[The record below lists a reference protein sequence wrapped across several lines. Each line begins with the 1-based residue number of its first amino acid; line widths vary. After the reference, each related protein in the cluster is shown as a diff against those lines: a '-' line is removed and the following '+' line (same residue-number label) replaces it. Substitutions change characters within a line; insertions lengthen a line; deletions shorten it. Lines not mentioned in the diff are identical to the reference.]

1 MAVLINNFNS
11 AVSTL
16 PSIFGSIVHCMKKL
30 DWYILKSFLT
40 TFFFSLFL
48 FAFITVVID
57 VSEKT
62 DDFVKS
68 KLSVADIITK
78 YYYGF
83 VPHIL
88 AMLFPLFVFI
98 AVIFF
103 TSKMAGRSEIV
114 AILASGT
121 SFNRFLRPFWV
132 GGIFLAG
139 LLWLANQYL
148 IPVANEIRVSFQA
161 KYIDGNSSYNPLVSQ
176 RTNLY
181 IRIDSFTYAGVN
193 YDTMSRSG
201 SNFFMQHIKN
211 NQVDYNLRAE
221 TIRWDTAVKKW
232 QLDNVIERRIDG
244 LKEQVT
250 MVPNKTMNFNFKPF
264 DLKRDE
270 YAKDKLITPEL
281 DRFITLEE
289 LRGAEGLNA
298 LKVERYRRDA
308 TPAAVLLL
316 TLIGAVVASRKVRG
330 GSGSHLT
337 IGFITAAV
345 FILTDRFSTIFS
357 VKGNFSPL
365 LAAWL
370 PNMLFTI
377 VAIWFYRRAPK

>member
-1 MAVLINNFNS
+1 
-11 AVSTL
+11 
-16 PSIFGSIVHCMKKL
+16 MKKL
-30 DWYILKSFLT
+30 DWYILKNFLT

-68 KLSVADIITK
+68 KLSFSDIITK

-132 GGIFLAG
+132 GGILLAG
-139 LLWLANQYL
+139 VLWLANQYL

-161 KYIDGNSSYNPLVSQ
+161 RYIDGNSSYNPLVSQ

-193 YDTMSRSG
+193 YDTMSRTG
-201 SNFFMQHIKN
+201 TGFFMQHIIN

-221 TIRWDTAVKKW
+221 TIRWDTAVRKW

-270 YAKDKLITPEL
+270 YAKDKLITPDL

-308 TPAAVLLL
+308 ILKLCPGRATVY
-316 TLIGAVVASRKVRG
+316 
-330 GSGSHLT
+330 GSG
-337 IGFITAAV
+337 
-345 FILTDRFSTIFS
+345 
-357 VKGNFSPL
+357 
-365 LAAWL
+365 
-370 PNMLFTI
+370 
-377 VAIWFYRRAPK
+377 

>member
-1 MAVLINNFNS
+1 
-11 AVSTL
+11 
-16 PSIFGSIVHCMKKL
+16 MKKL
-30 DWYILKSFLT
+30 DWYIFKNLLT

-48 FAFITVVID
+48 FAFISIVID

-62 DDFVKS
+62 DDFVNS
-68 KLSVADIITK
+68 GLSFKEIITK

-83 VPHIL
+83 IPHIL
-88 AMLFPLFVFI
+88 ALLFPLFVFI

-114 AILASGT
+114 AILASGI
-121 SFNRFLRPFWV
+121 SFNRFLRPFFIA
-132 GGIFLAG
+132 GLFLAG
-139 LLWLANQYL
+139 ILWFANQYV
-148 IPVANEIRVSFQA
+148 IPIANDIRVNFQA
-161 KYIDGNSSYNPLVSQ
+161 NYIDNNSSYNPLVSK
-176 RTNLY
+176 RSNLY

-193 YDTMSRSG
+193 YDTASKTG
-201 SNFFMQHIKN
+201 SNFFMQRIRG
-211 NQVDYNLRAE
+211 NQVTYNLRAE
-221 TIRWDTAVKKW
+221 NISWDTAKRKW
-232 QLDNVIERRIDG
+232 LLDNIIERTING
-244 LKEQVT
+244 LKENVT
-250 MVPNKTMNFNFKPF
+250 MTPNRVMNFNFKPF

-270 YAKDKLITPEL
+270 YAKDKLTTPEL

-316 TLIGAVVASRKVRG
+316 TIIGVVVASRKVRG
-330 GSGSHLT
+330 GSGIHLAM
-337 IGFITAAV
+337 GFITAAI

-357 VKGNFSPL
+357 VKGNLSPM

-370 PNMLFTI
+370 PNIIFTF

>member
-1 MAVLINNFNS
+1 
-11 AVSTL
+11 
-16 PSIFGSIVHCMKKL
+16 MKKL
-30 DWYILKSFLT
+30 DWYIFKNLLT

-48 FAFITVVID
+48 FAFISIVID

-62 DDFVKS
+62 DDFVNS
-68 KLSVADIITK
+68 GLSFKEIITK

-83 VPHIL
+83 IPHIL
-88 AMLFPLFVFI
+88 ALLFPLFVFI

-114 AILASGT
+114 AILASGI
-121 SFNRFLRPFWV
+121 SFNRFLRPFFIA
-132 GGIFLAG
+132 GLFLAG
-139 LLWLANQYL
+139 ILWFANQYV
-148 IPVANEIRVSFQA
+148 IPIANDIRVNFQA
-161 KYIDGNSSYNPLVSQ
+161 NYIDNNSSYNPLMSK
-176 RTNLY
+176 RSNLY

-193 YDTMSRSG
+193 YDTASKTG
-201 SNFFMQHIKN
+201 SNFFMQRIRG
-211 NQVDYNLRAE
+211 NQVTYNLRAE
-221 TIRWDTAVKKW
+221 NISWDTAKRKW
-232 QLDNVIERRIDG
+232 LLDNIIERTING
-244 LKEQVT
+244 LKENVT
-250 MVPNKTMNFNFKPF
+250 MTPNRVMNFNFKPF

-316 TLIGAVVASRKVRG
+316 TMIGVVVASRKVRG
-330 GSGSHLT
+330 GSGIHLAM
-337 IGFITAAV
+337 GFITAAI

-357 VKGNFSPL
+357 VKGNLSPM

-370 PNMLFTI
+370 PNIIFTF

>member
-1 MAVLINNFNS
+1 
-11 AVSTL
+11 
-16 PSIFGSIVHCMKKL
+16 MKKL
-30 DWYILKSFLT
+30 DWYIFKNLLT

-48 FAFITVVID
+48 FAFISIVID

-62 DDFVKS
+62 DDFVNS
-68 KLSVADIITK
+68 GLSFKEIITK

-83 VPHIL
+83 IPHIL
-88 AMLFPLFVFI
+88 ALLFPLFVFI

-114 AILASGT
+114 AILASGI
-121 SFNRFLRPFWV
+121 SFNRFLRPFFIA
-132 GGIFLAG
+132 GLFLAG
-139 LLWLANQYL
+139 ILWFANQYV
-148 IPVANEIRVSFQA
+148 IPIANDIRVNFQA
-161 KYIDGNSSYNPLVSQ
+161 NYIDNNSSYNPLVSK
-176 RTNLY
+176 RSNLY

-193 YDTMSRSG
+193 YDTASKTG
-201 SNFFMQHIKN
+201 SNFFMQRIRG
-211 NQVDYNLRAE
+211 NQVTYNLRAE
-221 TIRWDTAVKKW
+221 NISWDTAKRKW
-232 QLDNVIERRIDG
+232 LLDNIIERTING
-244 LKEQVT
+244 LKENVT
-250 MVPNKTMNFNFKPF
+250 MTPNRVMNFNFKPF

-270 YAKDKLITPEL
+270 YAKDKLTTPEL

-316 TLIGAVVASRKVRG
+316 TIIGVVVASRKVRG
-330 GSGSHLT
+330 GSGIHLAM
-337 IGFITAAV
+337 GFITAAI

-357 VKGNFSPL
+357 VKGNLSPM

-370 PNMLFTI
+370 PNIIFTF
-377 VAIWFYRRAPK
+377 VAICFYRRAPK

>member
-1 MAVLINNFNS
+1 
-11 AVSTL
+11 
-16 PSIFGSIVHCMKKL
+16 MKKL

-40 TFFFSLFL
+40 TFFFALFL
-48 FAFITVVID
+48 LTFITVVID

-68 KLSVADIITK
+68 GLTFTEIITK
-78 YYYGF
+78 YYFGF

-88 AMLFPLFVFI
+88 AMLFPIFVFI

-121 SFNRFLRPFWV
+121 SFNRFLRPFII
-132 GGIFLAG
+132 GGVLLGG
-139 LLWLANQYL
+139 LLWLANRY
-148 IPVANEIRVSFQA
+148 IVPRANEIRVSFQA
-161 KYIDGNSSYNPLVSQ
+161 KYIDNNSSYNPLVSQ

-193 YDTMSRSG
+193 YDTLSKTG
-201 SNFFMQHIKN
+201 TGFFMQRISN
-211 NQVDYNLRAE
+211 NKVDYNLRAE
-221 TIRWDTAVKKW
+221 TIRWDTAKRKW
-232 QLDNVIERRIDG
+232 QLDNVIERTIDG
-244 LKEQVT
+244 INEQVT

-281 DRFITLEE
+281 DRFIELEE
-289 LRGAEGLNA
+289 MRGAEGLNA

-316 TLIGAVVASRKVRG
+316 TMIGAVVASRRVRG
-330 GSGSHLT
+330 GSGVHMT
-337 IGFITAAV
+337 MGFLTAAI

-357 VKGNFSPL
+357 IKGNFSPI

-370 PNMLFTI
+370 PNMIFTL
-377 VAIWFYRRAPK
+377 VAIWFYRKAPK

>member
-1 MAVLINNFNS
+1 
-11 AVSTL
+11 
-16 PSIFGSIVHCMKKL
+16 MKKL
-30 DWYILKSFLT
+30 DWYIFKNLLT

-48 FAFITVVID
+48 FAFISIVID

-62 DDFVKS
+62 DDFVNS
-68 KLSVADIITK
+68 GLSFKEIITK

-83 VPHIL
+83 IPHIL
-88 AMLFPLFVFI
+88 ALLFPLFVFI

-114 AILASGT
+114 AILASGI
-121 SFNRFLRPFWV
+121 SFNRFLRPFFIA
-132 GGIFLAG
+132 GLFLAG
-139 LLWLANQYL
+139 ILWFANQYV
-148 IPVANEIRVSFQA
+148 IPIANDIRVNFQA
-161 KYIDGNSSYNPLVSQ
+161 NYIDNNSSYNPLVSK
-176 RTNLY
+176 RSNLY

-193 YDTMSRSG
+193 YDTASKTG
-201 SNFFMQHIKN
+201 SNFFMQRIRG
-211 NQVDYNLRAE
+211 NQVTYNLRAE
-221 TIRWDTAVKKW
+221 NISWDTAKRKW
-232 QLDNVIERRIDG
+232 LLDNIIERTING
-244 LKEQVT
+244 LKENVT
-250 MVPNKTMNFNFKPF
+250 MTPNRVMNFNFKPF

-316 TLIGAVVASRKVRG
+316 TIIGVVVASRKVRG
-330 GSGSHLT
+330 GSGIHLAM
-337 IGFITAAV
+337 GFITAAI

-357 VKGNFSPL
+357 VKGNLSPM

-370 PNMLFTI
+370 PNIIFTF

>member
-1 MAVLINNFNS
+1 
-11 AVSTL
+11 
-16 PSIFGSIVHCMKKL
+16 MKKL
-30 DWYILKSFLT
+30 DWYIIKNLLT

-48 FAFITVVID
+48 FAFIAIVID
-57 VSEKT
+57 ISEKT

-68 KLSVADIITK
+68 GLTFKEILTK

-83 VPHIL
+83 IPHIL
-88 AMLFPLFVFI
+88 ALLFPLFVFI

-121 SFNRFLRPFWV
+121 SFNRFLRPF
-132 GGIFLAG
+132 FLAG
-139 LLWLANQYL
+139 VFLAAVLWFANQFV
-148 IPVANEIRVSFQA
+148 IPIANDIRVNFQA
-161 KYIDGNSSYNPLVSQ
+161 NYIDNNSSYNPLVSK

-193 YDTMSRSG
+193 YDTATKAG
-201 SNFFMQHIKN
+201 TNFFMQRIKGN
-211 NQVDYNLRAE
+211 EVTYNLRAE
-221 TIRWDTAVKKW
+221 NIRWDTSKNKW
-232 QLDNVIERRIDG
+232 MLDNIVERNING
-244 LKEQVT
+244 LKEKVT
-250 MVPNKTMNFNFKPF
+250 MTPNRVMNFNFKPF

-281 DRFITLEE
+281 DRYITLEE
-289 LRGAEGLNA
+289 QRGAEGLNA

-316 TLIGAVVASRKVRG
+316 TMIGVVVASRRVRG
-330 GSGSHLT
+330 GSGIHLAM
-337 IGFITAAV
+337 GFITAAI

-357 VKGNFSPL
+357 VKGNLSPL

-370 PNMLFTI
+370 PNIIFTF

>member
-1 MAVLINNFNS
+1 
-11 AVSTL
+11 
-16 PSIFGSIVHCMKKL
+16 MKKL
-30 DWYILKSFLT
+30 DWYIFKNLLT

-48 FAFITVVID
+48 FAFISIVID

-62 DDFVKS
+62 DDFVNS
-68 KLSVADIITK
+68 GLSFKEIITK

-83 VPHIL
+83 IPHIL
-88 AMLFPLFVFI
+88 ALLFPLFVFI

-114 AILASGT
+114 AILASGI
-121 SFNRFLRPFWV
+121 SFNRFLRPFFIA
-132 GGIFLAG
+132 GLFLAG
-139 LLWLANQYL
+139 ILWFANQYV
-148 IPVANEIRVSFQA
+148 IPIANDIRVNFQA
-161 KYIDGNSSYNPLVSQ
+161 NYIDNNSSYNPLMSK
-176 RTNLY
+176 RSNLY

-193 YDTMSRSG
+193 YDTASKTG
-201 SNFFMQHIKN
+201 SNFFMQRIRG
-211 NQVDYNLRAE
+211 NQVTYNLRAE
-221 TIRWDTAVKKW
+221 NISWDTAKRKW
-232 QLDNVIERRIDG
+232 LLDNIIERTING
-244 LKEQVT
+244 LKENVT
-250 MVPNKTMNFNFKPF
+250 MTPKRVMNFNFKPF

-316 TLIGAVVASRKVRG
+316 TMIGVVVASRKVRG
-330 GSGSHLT
+330 GSGIHLAM
-337 IGFITAAV
+337 GFITAAI

-357 VKGNFSPL
+357 VKGNLSPM

-370 PNMLFTI
+370 PNIIFTF